1 MATAAERMR
10 ALRERA
16 RRGIRRLT
24 IEVREDDLR
33 AIAKRGYEGALTTD
47 LDQQAQAVGLLL
59 SDKRSCKSDRV
70 NPPFQRQT

>member
-24 IEVREDDLR
+24 VDVSEDDLR
-33 AIAKRGYEGALTTD
+33 TLAVRGYEGAASPD
-47 LDQQAQAVGLLL
+47 HDQQAQAVGLFLTDSLL
-59 SDKRSCKSDRV
+59 EIWPTGSLS
-70 NPPFQRQT
+70 QRQP